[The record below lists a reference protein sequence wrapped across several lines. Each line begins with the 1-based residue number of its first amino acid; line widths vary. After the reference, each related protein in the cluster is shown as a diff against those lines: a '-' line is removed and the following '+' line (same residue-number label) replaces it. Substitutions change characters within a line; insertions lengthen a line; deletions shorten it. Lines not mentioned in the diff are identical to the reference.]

1 MDSHP
6 ASSSSRP
13 AKRNLNSQNVTPNVV
28 GAPFAEESCS
38 SRAPLCQPSARH
50 QSDSKPTEES
60 AISQHGGPNMNLA
73 MHYLDNMH
81 HATHW
86 LKQHEIE
93 RKQTPL
99 SHRLRSIKNG
109 ECLSI
114 LQQVS
119 QAKFSSLR
127 LQNSLDHKLGENPD
141 FQRQNEVDADVV
153 SNTQISSLEENED
166 GVTVKRLE
174 VDPSEHDDGSQ
185 NAPAGNEFD
194 DLWHQSLAQVNND
207 GGTTQDDGMSFEQ
220 MAHAIQLV
228 KNNIQD
234 KMH

>member
-1 MDSHP
+1 MIHRKNSKIIKTVMDSHQ

-13 AKRNLNSQNVTPNVV
+13 AKRNLNSHNVTPNVV

-119 QAKFSSLR
+119 QAKCSSLR
-127 LQNSLDHKLGENPD
+127 LVSKQSSKNSKVVYNSTPGENQSGRVQFGDNQNVKVDAVPNFSSSNSIDDIHIALDSKNHSDQKVGENHD
-141 FQRQNEVDADVV
+141 FQLPGGHPR
-153 SNTQISSLEENED
+153 LF
-166 GVTVKRLE
+166 KR
-174 VDPSEHDDGSQ
+174 
-185 NAPAGNEFD
+185 A
-194 DLWHQSLAQVNND
+194 
-207 GGTTQDDGMSFEQ
+207 FEG
-220 MAHAIQLV
+220 
-228 KNNIQD
+228 K
-234 KMH
+234 

>member
-1 MDSHP
+1 MDGHS

-93 RKQTPL
+93 RQQTPL

-119 QAKFSSLR
+119 QAKCSSLR
-127 LQNSLDHKLGENPD
+127 LQSKQSSKNSKVVCNSTPGENQSGRVL
-141 FQRQNEVDADVV
+141 FGGNKNAKVDTDAV
-153 SNTQISSLEENED
+153 SNAQISAHEENED

-174 VDPSEHDDGSQ
+174 VDPFEHDDGSQ
-185 NAPAGNEFD
+185 N
-194 DLWHQSLAQVNND
+194 
-207 GGTTQDDGMSFEQ
+207 GGTTQDDGISFEQ
-220 MAHAIQLV
+220 IAHAIQLV
-228 KNNIQD
+228 KKQ
-234 KMH
+234 